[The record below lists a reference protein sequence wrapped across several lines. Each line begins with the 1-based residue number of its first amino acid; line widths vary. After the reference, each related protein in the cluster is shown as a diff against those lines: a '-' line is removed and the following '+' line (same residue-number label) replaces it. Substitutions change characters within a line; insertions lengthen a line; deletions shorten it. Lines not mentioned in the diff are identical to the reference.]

1 MLSLAVAI
9 KLSLLS
15 SYQISSIFLKHLIW
29 SRDFTKYWQYGTFSF
44 SLPSPLESPFDPNS
58 RTRYC
63 GFAGKKAPSARICSI
78 APQKLIDK
86 YYHERRCRFSPDIK
100 ECKSKVKEEEVTSSP
115 VLLDERPMSTGPTRT
130 TRTTRPTRPTRLT
143 RPIQTTRPM
152 RPTGPTAPT
161 RTNRPTR
168 PSQMVN
174 QSVRKEEQNWY
185 IDH

>member
-1 MLSLAVAI
+1 MLSLPLAI

-63 GFAGKKAPSARICSI
+63 GFAGKKAPSTRICSI

-86 YYHERRCRFSPDIK
+86 YYHERRCRYSPDIK
-100 ECKSKVKEEEVTSSP
+100 ECKLKVKEEEVTSSP
-115 VLLDERPMSTGPTRT
+115 VLLDERPMSTRT

-143 RPIQTTRPM
+143 RPIRTTGTTRPTGS
-152 RPTGPTAPT
+152 TGPTG
-161 RTNRPTR
+161 TNRPTR
-168 PSQMVN
+168 PSLMVN
-174 QSVRKEEQNWY
+174 QSVRKEEQNW
-185 IDH
+185 